1 MEYIHSG
8 WSLIADE
15 DRILFHD
22 SGKEGD
28 KKDYYTYDGILK
40 KVNEKEYFQ
49 KKYGNACEKIWTV
62 YGNSMTSS
70 IFDFD
75 SNIYVNYYQDGLI
88 RKFDNVGNLIM
99 EYEDNFDTIYDIEVQ
114 GNSIWVAYPTAN
126 TIKKYALDNYE
137 EEITLGERS
146 DESIFCLPESIVI
159 YGDYLYICD
168 MGNCRIRKVD
178 LGNLD
183 IYDFMTFDE
192 PVWEY
197 VRTKEYEFVRL
208 QSGIYSVKSSIG

>member
-8 WSLIADE
+8 WALIADG

-22 SGKEGD
+22 SGEEGD
-28 KKDYYTYDGILK
+28 KHDYYTYDGILRQIT
-40 KVNEKEYFQ
+40 EQEYFQ
-49 KKYGNACEKIWTV
+49 KKYGNACEKIMTV
-62 YGNSMTSS
+62 YGKSMTGSM
-70 IFDFD
+70 FDLD
-75 SNIYVNYYQDGLI
+75 NNIYVNYYQDGLI
-88 RKFDNVGNLIM
+88 RKFDHVGNLIK
-99 EYEDNFDTIYDIEVQ
+99 EYKDNFDTIYDIEVQ

-137 EEITLGERS
+137 EEFILGERS
-146 DESIFCLPESIVI
+146 DVSVLCLPESIVI

-178 LGNLD
+178 LSNLEL
-183 IYDFMTFDE
+183 YDFMTFDE

-197 VRTKEYEFVRL
+197 VRIKENEIVRL
-208 QSGIYSVKSSIG
+208 QSGIYSVKSSIA